1 MRDTFWPDDVKHI
14 LQIPLREGAQDFIA
28 WHYDSKGIHSVK
40 SAYKL
45 LAINSK
51 ADAHYQRNTAVCS
64 NAEDSNIWSKL
75 WKLSV
80 PPKVRNFWWRVIKG
94 LIPVRAILHKT

>member
-1 MRDTFWPDDVKHI
+1 MEGVFK
-14 LQIPLREGAQDFIA
+14 IPLGKLDHDTWVQNAEKHGL
-28 WHYDSKGIHSVK
+28 YSVK